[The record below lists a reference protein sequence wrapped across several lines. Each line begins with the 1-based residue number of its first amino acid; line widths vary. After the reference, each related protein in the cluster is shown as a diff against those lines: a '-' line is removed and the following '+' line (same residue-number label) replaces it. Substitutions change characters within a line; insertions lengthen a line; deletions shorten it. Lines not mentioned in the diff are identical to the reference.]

1 MKRTGYKNIAAGR
14 INTLLRVLLFC
25 MLCALILVMGS
36 ALLKNWKN
44 PWADL
49 SLGAFAAVAS
59 FLLSIPFAKW
69 EKLSLGQIGIVPG
82 KATLSKMAIGFLIGL
97 FIASLHLSLV
107 LIFGHISLINTTL
120 SFKSVA
126 LSFLLYL
133 ILATREEIAFRGY
146 ALRSLSYRI
155 GPWKAQ
161 LIIAVIFA
169 LEHMAGGFTWQ
180 QAFFGSGVGAAL
192 FGLAALRNKG
202 IALPIGL
209 HAAWNFGQWCFGLK
223 NIAGIWQVSAG
234 EGFEEKNE
242 QIIMICYLIVMGL
255 AIAAFFLYPIR
266 QTIKDLR
273 RSGCNSLPLI
283 RK

>member
-1 MKRTGYKNIAAGR
+1 MKRAGYNKIAAVR

-25 MLCALILVMGS
+25 MLCALILVTGS
-36 ALLKNWKN
+36 ALLKNWKKT
-44 PWADL
+44 WADL
-49 SLGAFAAVAS
+49 SLGTFAAVAS

-69 EKLSLGQIGIVPG
+69 EKLSLGQLGVLPG
-82 KATLSKMAIGFLIGL
+82 KATLNKIIIGFLIGL
-97 FIASLHLSLV
+97 LIAGLHFSLV

-146 ALRSLSYRI
+146 ALRSLSYKI

-161 LIIAVIFA
+161 IIIAVIFA

-180 QAFFGSGVGAAL
+180 QAFFGSGVGAML
-192 FGLAALRNKG
+192 FGLATLRTKG
-202 IALPIGL
+202 IALPVGL
-209 HAAWNFGQWCFGLK
+209 HAAWNFGQWCFGMK
-223 NIAGIWQVSAG
+223 NTPGIWQVSVSK
-234 EGFEEKNE
+234 GFEEKNE

-255 AIAAFFLYPIR
+255 AITLFFLYPL
-266 QTIKDLR
+266 KP
-273 RSGCNSLPLI
+273 SLKAKKIPD
-283 RK
+283 